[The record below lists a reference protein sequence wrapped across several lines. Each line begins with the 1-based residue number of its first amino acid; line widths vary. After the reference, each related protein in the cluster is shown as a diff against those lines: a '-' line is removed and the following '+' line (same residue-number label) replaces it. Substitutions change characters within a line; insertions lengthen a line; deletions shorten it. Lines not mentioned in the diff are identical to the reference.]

1 MYRTPDRKLTNDN
14 IGKSQLCQKNIGP
27 GSSEAPVLG
36 YDHEDE
42 AISDDGHEGDD
53 EANDGGDNV
62 SVSVGHSKERLSDKC
77 TDETRRC
84 VCLENTNLLHPGA
97 VCIGFAAADR
107 SDPLL
112 FARQKK
118 IAADES
124 SKALISPSRKES
136 SSSGKS
142 AHRRRNKKA
151 NKSPDATVE
160 NVTYNVDSESE
171 DEGSDRRRTLPP
183 VDPLVL
189 SWEHLIVRTDA
200 DRLLLNDISGIA
212 QPGQLLALM
221 GASGAGKT
229 TLLNT
234 LLQRNL
240 RGLKVTGEILV
251 NGREVGRGIT
261 TISSYVQQEDLFV
274 GTLTVSEH
282 LNIQA
287 HLRLPPGMS
296 SEEKRERVEQVIDE
310 MGLRK
315 SVGSRI
321 GVAGVKK
328 GISGGE
334 AKRLSFA
341 SEILTNPAILF
352 CDEPTTGLDSF
363 MARSVVKTLT
373 RLASEGNKTIVCT
386 IHQPAS
392 EVFELFDRVLFLAAG
407 KPAFLGSPDEA
418 IYFFGD
424 CGLVLP
430 EHCNPADLYIDQLA
444 MVPGEEEECTQRID
458 RITALYEKSCY
469 NQRMQYEST
478 KIFTIDTPLEPREC
492 ASLTTITY
500 NLFKRSLLDTFR
512 NPSLARAKI
521 VQKVMMGIFL
531 GLLYW
536 QTDMDQEGLI
546 NLKGALFYYISELTY
561 TTVFGIQTFMPADFP
576 LVVRE
581 YHDGIYPVASYYLSK
596 VVAYL
601 PLFTL
606 DGFMMVGASYFM
618 IGLNANALVFLRTI
632 LICMLVEWSAA
643 SVGIMISAIA
653 PSYSI
658 AVSVSGPLLTIFS
671 LTGGLYTN
679 VNEMPPYVSWVQYL
693 SWFRFGYESLIVN
706 QFENYP
712 NISCAVRMNP
722 PVGQNI
728 TFAPKCEGSGEEV
741 ISNLEFNSIN
751 LTFNMVIMFLYV
763 IAANLIGYVGLV
775 RRVMLAR

>member
-1 MYRTPDRKLTNDN
+1 MRKIRTFESRLGDFSWLLSVVHCRRLTGEQRRKRGIAMRRRVTLTLRLAIIGLGEYVGARRFSASDNSSKQQESTSRKDGSTSESGSRQQRRGLKQRSAKSESVAPATVDN
-14 IGKSQLCQKNIGP
+14 I
-27 GSSEAPVLG
+27 E
-36 YDHEDE
+36 
-42 AISDDGHEGDD
+42 
-53 EANDGGDNV
+53 
-62 SVSVGHSKERLSDKC
+62 
-77 TDETRRC
+77 
-84 VCLENTNLLHPGA
+84 
-97 VCIGFAAADR
+97 
-107 SDPLL
+107 
-112 FARQKK
+112 
-118 IAADES
+118 
-124 SKALISPSRKES
+124 
-136 SSSGKS
+136 
-142 AHRRRNKKA
+142 
-151 NKSPDATVE
+151 
-160 NVTYNVDSESE
+160 YNVDSDSE
-171 DEGSDRRRTLPP
+171 DEAAEKRKTLPP

-189 SWEHLIVRTDA
+189 SWEHIVVSTDA

-240 RGLKVTGEILV
+240 RGLKVTGEVLV
-251 NGREVGRGIT
+251 NGREVGKGIT

-274 GTLTVSEH
+274 GTLTVKEH
-282 LNIQA
+282 LTIHAN
-287 HLRLPPGMS
+287 LRLPPGMS
-296 SEEKRERVEQVIDE
+296 SKEKEERVDQVIDE

-321 GVAGVKK
+321 GIAGVKK

-334 AKRLSFA
+334 AKRLAFA

-407 KPAFLGSPDEA
+407 RPAFLGSPDEA

-430 EHCNPADLYIDQLA
+430 DHCNPADLYIDQLA
-444 MVPGEEEECTQRID
+444 MIPGEEEECKKRID
-458 RITALYEKSCY
+458 RVTALYEKSAY
-469 NQRMQYEST
+469 NQRMLYEST
-478 KIFTIDTPLEPREC
+478 KIFAIDSPLEPRQG
-492 ASLTTITY
+492 ASITTITW
-500 NLFKRSLLDTFR
+500 NLFKRSFLDTFR

-521 VQKVMMGIFL
+521 VQKAAMGIFL

-536 QTDMDQEGLI
+536 KMPMDQDGVI
-546 NLKGALFYYISELTY
+546 NMKGALFYYISELTY
-561 TTVFGIQTFMPADFP
+561 ATIFGIQTFMPADFP

-596 VVAYL
+596 VVAYM

-606 DGFMMVGASYFM
+606 DGFIMVGVSYFM
-618 IGLNANALVFLRTI
+618 MGLHSSALTFFRTI

-658 AVSVSGPLLTIFS
+658 AVSVSGPLLTVFS

-679 VNEMPPYVSWVQYL
+679 VAEMPSYVSWVQYL

-706 QFENYP
+706 QFENYD
-712 NISCAVRMNP
+712 
-722 PVGQNI
+722 NI
-728 TFAPKCEGSGEEV
+728 TCVRNIKSTENQTLASRCEGSGEE
-741 ISNLEFNSIN
+741 IIANLEFDSIN
-751 LTFNMVIMFLYV
+751 LTFNMVVMFLYV
-763 IAANLIGYVGLV
+763 IAANFIGYIGLV
-775 RRVMLAR
+775 RRVMQAR

>member
-1 MYRTPDRKLTNDN
+1 MP
-14 IGKSQLCQKNIGP
+14 
-27 GSSEAPVLG
+27 
-36 YDHEDE
+36 ED
-42 AISDDGHEGDD
+42 AS
-53 EANDGGDNV
+53 
-62 SVSVGHSKERLSDKC
+62 
-77 TDETRRC
+77 
-84 VCLENTNLLHPGA
+84 
-97 VCIGFAAADR
+97 
-107 SDPLL
+107 
-112 FARQKK
+112 
-118 IAADES
+118 DES
-124 SKALISPSRKES
+124 SKQGGSES
-136 SSSGKS
+136 SKS
-142 AHRRRNKKA
+142 QSNGLKHRKTAAAKERSKK
-151 NKSPDATVE
+151 KSKKMTEVTVDTIE
-160 NVTYNVDSESE
+160 YDVDSDSE
-171 DEGSDRRRTLPP
+171 DEAAAERKTLPR
-183 VDPLVL
+183 VDPMVL
-189 SWEHLIVRTDA
+189 SWEHLVVTTHA

-240 RGLKVTGEILV
+240 RGLNVSGEVLV

-274 GTLTVSEH
+274 GTLTVGEH

-287 HLRLPPGMS
+287 HLRLPTEMS
-296 SEEKRERVEQVIDE
+296 SAKKKERVEQVIDE

-321 GVAGVKK
+321 GIAGVKK

-334 AKRLSFA
+334 AKRLAFA
-341 SEILTNPAILF
+341 TEILTNPAILF

-363 MARSVVKTLT
+363 MARSVTLT
-373 RLASEGNKTIVCT
+373 RLASEGNKTIICT

-392 EVFELFDRVLFLAAG
+392 EVFELFDRVMFLAAG

-444 MVPGEEEECTQRID
+444 VIPGEEADCKKRID
-458 RITALYEKSCY
+458 RVTALYEKSCY
-469 NQRMQYEST
+469 NQRMQYEVT
-478 KIFTIDTPLEPREC
+478 KIFEVDSPLEPREG
-492 ASLTTITY
+492 AAISTITW

-521 VQKVMMGIFL
+521 VQKTAMGLFL
-531 GLLYW
+531 GLLYLN
-536 QTDMDQEGLI
+536 TPMDQDGII
-546 NLKGALFYYISELTY
+546 NMKGALFYYISELTY
-561 TTVFGIQTFMPADFP
+561 ATIFGIQTFMPADFP

-596 VVAYL
+596 VIAYM

-606 DGFMMVGASYFM
+606 DGFMMVGISYFM
-618 IGLNANALVFLRTI
+618 MGLHMNAFTFFRTL

-658 AVSVSGPLLTIFS
+658 AVSVSGPLLTVFS

-679 VNEMPPYVSWVQYL
+679 VAQMPAYVSWVQYL

-712 NISCAVRMNP
+712 NITCVRQLTP
-722 PVGQNI
+722 PEGESVSI
-728 TFAPKCEGSGEEV
+728 APHCEGSGDEI
-741 ISNLEFNSIN
+741 ISNLEFDSIN
-751 LTFNMVIMFLYV
+751 LTFNMVVMFIYV
-763 IAANLIGYVGLV
+763 LATNFIGYIGLV
-775 RRVMLAR
+775 RRVMHAR